1 MSGNSER
8 EPVVETTTS
17 ADQDAGLRMNSGPPP
32 GPYAPGVTPH
42 GPYAPGVTPPAAG
55 PYLSGGSQDFAS
67 TPAEK
72 KAAAGTIE
80 TELEPNTK
88 KASEH
93 ADEATGSA
101 QKGFDGWDTA
111 AGLKKVAETWDQQV
125 KTLMG
130 RLASEKSALRGASGL
145 FTQNDTGLNNQ
156 FLSQSKLNGL

>member
-1 MSGNSER
+1 MSGSSER
-8 EPVVETTTS
+8 EPVLESASSVE
-17 ADQDAGLRMNSGPPP
+17 QDAGLRLNSGPP
-32 GPYAPGVTPH
+32 GPYAPGF
-42 GPYAPGVTPPAAG
+42 TPPSAG
-55 PYLSGGSQDFAS
+55 LFSPGGSQDFAS

-93 ADEATGSA
+93 ADDATGSA
-101 QKGFDGWDTA
+101 QKGFEGWDTA
-111 AGLKKVAETWDQQV
+111 AGLKKVADTWDQQV

-130 RLASEKSALRGASGL
+130 RLAGEKSALRGASGL
-145 FTQNDTGLNNQ
+145 FVRNDTGLGNQ